1 LFQRRKKEQ
10 STEKEDV
17 NIENNKSQRVDRVEN
32 NAVGDADLGG
42 LKEPEGLEALLKD
55 PPVWLAEQL
64 TGCQRDPALIRPT
77 CSAIAYEIYGTSSRW
92 EEVKP
97 AVNRWLE
104 DAGGK
109 DLEGLEDLYEEDR

>member
-1 LFQRRKKEQ
+1 MFQRRKGGTGKE
-10 STEKEDV
+10 EKV

-32 NAVGDADLGG
+32 YAVGDADLGG

-64 TGCQRDPALIRPT
+64 TRCQRDPALIRPT

-97 AVNRWLE
+97 AVDRWLE
-104 DAGGK
+104 DAAR
-109 DLEGLEDLYEEDR
+109 DENLEGLQELLEEDQ